1 MLGENMK
8 SRDRSE
14 KVVRKRDKA
23 LRKAIEQLFRDRKVV
38 RFTELQGF
46 LIKEGLSFQYS
57 EKLIMGLVHY
67 GALRRVDRG
76 LYEVDIERLKV
87 FIES

>member
-1 MLGENMK
+1 MV

-14 KVVRKRDKA
+14 KVMRRRDKA

-57 EKLIMGLVHY
+57 EKLIMALAHY